1 MKGVILSLPV
11 RSHQR
16 RPRREFSSDVF
27 IKKHLATVLF
37 IIAFTA
43 GVVWGAV
50 VSVTADE
57 AFLMD
62 MDFLFTTNL
71 NSRLSMGMLSSFG
84 AHFASNF
91 IFIAATAFCGLSPWG
106 VGVLPFVLAFKGFG
120 TGLSAAYLIST
131 YGLKGL
137 GFYIVVVLPGAFIFS
152 LALTFMCSESAS
164 MSLHLAG
171 NIFSKSENPSPQW
184 LRVKKYL
191 FRCVYFLF
199 VSAVGALCDMFFW
212 SFVSPLFF

>member
-11 RSHQR
+11 RTHR
-16 RPRREFSSDVF
+16 RKPERDFSPGVF
-27 IKKHLATVLF
+27 LKKHLSTILF
-37 IIAFTA
+37 TLVFAA

-50 VSVTADE
+50 VSVKSDE
-57 AFLMD
+57 AFLLD

-71 NSRLSMGMLSSFG
+71 SSRLSMGMLSSFG

-91 IFIAATAFCGLSPWG
+91 IFIFAATLCGLSPWG
-106 VGVLPFVLAFKGFG
+106 MGVLPFVLAFKGFG
-120 TGLSAAYLIST
+120 TGLSAAYLISH

-152 LALTFMCSESAS
+152 LALTFMCSESS
-164 MSLHLAG
+164 FMSVRIARC
-171 NIFSKSENPSPQW
+171 IFLKSENPVPLW

-191 FRCVYFLF
+191 FRCIYFLF
-199 VSAVGALCDMFFW
+199 VSAIGALCDMFFW
-212 SFVSPLFF
+212 SFVSTLFF